1 MGVDR
6 LTDTIAAPITP
17 PGRGAVA
24 IVRVSGPTSLDV
36 ARTVFHS
43 LPAEVVFRHAY
54 YGAFQHKDDGLCILF
69 AAGSSFTGELVAEF
83 NIHGSPESVK
93 QLLECCYQA
102 GARPADPGEFSLR
115 AFMNGQIDL
124 AQAEGI
130 RATVDAMTD
139 RQLSMANSM
148 RVGRIATELHSVSE
162 AIRKTLTT
170 IEALTDFSEELGDI
184 PLRDIVG
191 PLMLAQPN
199 ISAFINLRPIA
210 RRVREGALVVIAGQ
224 PNAGK
229 SSLLNALLKSD
240 RAIVTEIPGTTRDSI
255 EEQISLD
262 GIPVRL
268 VDTAGL
274 RESEDKVEILGVTRS
289 RELMDSAD
297 VILYLYDSA
306 KGWQPSDK
314 AEVEPYKNKS
324 VVVANKSD
332 LAKTEFGE
340 PISTVTGEGLVDL
353 TAFLLRRLINPDVPE
368 PTTLADR
375 HYEVMI
381 EVGELV
387 QESIDALL
395 EPNLP
400 DDLAAVTLRAA
411 LRKMGELTG
420 ESAPADVLEQ
430 IFSQFCIGK

>member
-6 LTDTIAAPITP
+6 LTDTIAAAITP

-24 IVRVSGPTSLDV
+24 IIRVTGPRAFDV
-36 ARTVFHS
+36 AHSVFNG
-43 LPAEVVFRHAY
+43 LPESPAMRHAY
-54 YGAFQHKDDGLCILF
+54 YGSFVHGDDGLCLLF
-69 AAGSSFTGELVAEF
+69 AEDASFTGEPVAEF
-83 NIHGSPESVK
+83 NIHGSTESVRA
-93 QLLECCYQA
+93 LLEACFA
-102 GARPADPGEFSLR
+102 HGVRMAEPGEFSLR

-130 RATVDAMTD
+130 RATVDAVTD

-148 RVGRIATELHSVSE
+148 REGRVATEIESISN

-199 ISAFINLRPIA
+199 IAAFINLRPIA

-274 RESEDKVEILGVTRS
+274 RESNDEVEILGVSRS
-289 RELMDSAD
+289 RQLMVSAD
-297 VILYLYDSA
+297 VILYVYDSA
-306 KGWQPSDK
+306 KGWQPSDE
-314 AEVEPYKNKS
+314 AEVQPYKDKS
-324 VVVANKSD
+324 IIVANKSD
-332 LAKTEFGE
+332 LARAASGE
-340 PISTVTGEGLVDL
+340 PISTVTGEGLAEL